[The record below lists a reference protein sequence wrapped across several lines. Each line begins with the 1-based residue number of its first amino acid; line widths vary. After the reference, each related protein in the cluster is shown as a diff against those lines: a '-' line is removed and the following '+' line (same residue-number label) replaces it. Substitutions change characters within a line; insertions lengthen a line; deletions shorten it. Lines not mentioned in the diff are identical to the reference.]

1 MIFDGIAIG
10 RMKTKWEEAIADGR
24 VSHVRMLPDG
34 SILVHKSST
43 AELGGKM
50 VVDSIFDKYDS
61 NDIATKAMLKITGP
75 LEPDQVHFFSTAFD
89 NAPWEEVFSI
99 EVIRPMLDDG
109 SFRKAVLL
117 DDGSIDLFRN
127 SQNQETLQVLNFKG
141 TEHVAVILEATGPL
155 KVGEVHEFKPSFE

>member
-10 RMKTKWEEAIADGR
+10 RMKSKWEEAIADGR

-34 SILVHKSST
+34 SILVHKSSK

-50 VVDSIFDKYDS
+50 VADSSFDKYDS
-61 NDIATKAMLKITGP
+61 KDVATKAMLKITGP

-89 NAPWEEVFSI
+89 NASWEEVFTI
-99 EVIRPMLDDG
+99 EVIRPMFEDG

-117 DDGSIDLFRN
+117 DDGSIDLYRI
-127 SQNQETLQVLNFKG
+127 SKLEEALQILNFKG
-141 TEHVAVILEATGPL
+141 AEHVAAILEATGPL
-155 KVGEVHEFKPSFE
+155 KVGEVYEFKPSTD

>member
-50 VVDSIFDKYDS
+50 VADTIFDKNDS

-75 LEPDQVHFFSTAFD
+75 LEPDQVHSFSTAFD
-89 NAPWEEVFSI
+89 NAPWEEVFTI
-99 EVIRPMLDDG
+99 EVIRPMLEDG

-117 DDGSIDLFRN
+117 EDDSIDLYRVSKFVD
-127 SQNQETLQVLNFKG
+127 SPQVLNFKG
-141 TEHVAVILEATGPL
+141 KEHIELILEITGPL
-155 KVGEVHEFKPSFE
+155 KVGEVHEFKPTSE